1 MTLLEICEHIAKT
14 HGLTVES
21 RSCAYSYDVKSDKVR
36 LLVIAVCFD
45 SGKYAGKKR
54 VLVCAQRAGGPR
66 TTTQYYSRIPL
77 EDITPDNK
85 NINAAVK
92 RLVDLE
98 IDAYNTI
105 QTNKQRYA
113 DQSAFENERIVAMS
127 NPDIGIRELVE
138 LLVKDASLMPRTD
151 LMQYLPHIEQ
161 ALKQPRTVLALFR
174 NAKVGGVKNSA
185 LVFIASAV
193 EVFADRVEVQ
203 CDDERHV
210 VRINDAENFEWCG
223 VQYEYH
229 TTYSMDLLPALQ
241 KEFDHLVIRK

>member
-1 MTLLEICEHIAKT
+1 MTLLELCEHIAKT

-54 VLVCAQRAGGPR
+54 ALICAQRAGGPH

-98 IDAYNTI
+98 INAYNTI

-113 DQSAFENERIVAMS
+113 DQSAFENERMVAMS
-127 NPDIGIRELVE
+127 KSDIGLRQLAE

-151 LMQYLPHIEQ
+151 LMQYLPYIER
-161 ALKQPRTVLALFR
+161 ALKMPRTVLALFR
-174 NAKVGGVKNSA
+174 HARTGNIDHA
-185 LVFIASAV
+185 LAFIATAV
-193 EVFADRVEVQ
+193 EVFADRVEIQ
-203 CDDERHV
+203 CEDERHIV
-210 VRINDAENFEWCG
+210 PINDAENFEFNG

-229 TTYSMDLLPALQ
+229 ATYSIDLLESLQ
-241 KEFDHLVIRK
+241 QEYNLDLMQ

>member
-14 HGLTVES
+14 HGLTVKS
-21 RSCAYSYDVKSDKVR
+21 RGGIYSYDVESDKVR
-36 LLVIAVCFD
+36 LFVMAECFD
-45 SGKYAGKKR
+45 SGKYAGQKR

-113 DQSAFENERIVAMS
+113 DQSAFENERMVALS

-138 LLVKDASLMPRTD
+138 LLVKDASLMPKLD
-151 LMQYLPHIEQ
+151 VWQYIPHMQK
-161 ALKQPRTVLALFR
+161 ALKKPRTVLAVFR
-174 NAKVGGVKNSA
+174 NSKVEGVQYSA

-193 EVFADRVEVQ
+193 EVFADRVEIQ
-203 CDDERHV
+203 CEDERHV
-210 VRINDAENFEWCG
+210 ALINEAENFEWRG

-229 TTYSMDLLPALQ
+229 TTYSMDLLPALK
-241 KEFDHLVIRK
+241 KEFDHLVLRK